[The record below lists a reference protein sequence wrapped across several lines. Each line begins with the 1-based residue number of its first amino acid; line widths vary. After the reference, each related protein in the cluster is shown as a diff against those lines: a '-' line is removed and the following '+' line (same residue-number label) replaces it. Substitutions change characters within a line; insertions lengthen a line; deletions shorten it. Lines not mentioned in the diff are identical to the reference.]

1 MTVVN
6 YQKAILLG
14 LSLVAVV
21 VLGALQVLPSE
32 AVSGALMTVLGYIA
46 GNTVGA
52 KQREHITPVVGR
64 RSEDDSL

>member
-6 YQKAILLG
+6 YQKAILLA

-21 VLGALQVLPSE
+21 VLGVFQVLPGE

-52 KQREHITPVVGR
+52 KQRENISPVVGR
-64 RSEDDSL
+64 RTEDDSL